1 MMRSCRSMISRLL
14 SIELPA
20 RQQPAWRADV
30 YFPDHANVGQSF
42 ERLHERALKADSDVS
57 GTQDPLAI
65 SAQARPAVRHLR
77 GLSLRPYRLGAVCGA
92 WFAFGG
98 RAGAYQLA
106 RFGISVI

>member
-1 MMRSCRSMISRLL
+1 MMRSCRSMISRWL

-57 GTQDPLAI
+57 GAQDPLAI
-65 SAQARPAVRHLR
+65 TALPAFYARPVL
-77 GLSLRPYRLGAVCGA
+77 LTGAGHSAHGA
-92 WFAFGG
+92 TDE
-98 RAGAYQLA
+98 AGPVGFFRCLHVVGAEILA
-106 RFGISVI
+106 SP